1 MNNSID
7 INIEFFFQTIN
18 NFILKID
25 PEQERQFMQYY
36 GFLIEQNR
44 KFNLISRNEKDIIE
58 RHFLNSALIAFYY
71 KFLPTD
77 KIIDIGSG
85 AGFPGIILKIL
96 FPQSQFTLVDSTTK
110 KTNFLKELVSKLN
123 LQKIEIL
130 NDRVENLSKNY
141 SDKFDFV
148 TARAVS
154 QLDKLFLLSKSLIN
168 QRGIMV
174 FLKGKKFHEEIDLFY
189 KLKNNDYNLNFLP
202 LHSLPFSAGSDG
214 VIITIQRSQIF
225 SLN

>member
-1 MNNSID
+1 M
-7 INIEFFFQTIN
+7 
-18 NFILKID
+18 L
-25 PEQERQFMQYY
+25 YY
-36 GFLIEQNR
+36 DFLIEQNK

-110 KTNFLKELVSKLN
+110 KTNFLKELVSKLK

-168 QRGIMV
+168 RRGIMV
-174 FLKGKKFHEEIDLFY
+174 FLKGKKFQEEIDLFY
-189 KLKNNDYNLNFLP
+189 KLKNNDYNLNFFP

-214 VIITIQRSQIF
+214 VIITIQRS
-225 SLN
+225 

>member
-7 INIEFFFQTIN
+7 FNIEFFFQTIN

-25 PEQERQFMQYY
+25 PEQERQFMLYY
-36 GFLIEQNR
+36 DFLIEQNK

-174 FLKGKKFHEEIDLFY
+174 FLKGKKFQEEIDLFY
-189 KLKNNDYNLNFLP
+189 KLKNNDYNLNFFP
-202 LHSLPFSAGSDG
+202 LYSLPFSAGSDG
-214 VIITIQRSQIF
+214 VIITIQRS
-225 SLN
+225 